1 MSKKIIKCDLCGY
14 QFKVYPKLETEYRDY
29 DEYDVTN
36 YYPLPEEKV
45 HLINNYICDICYNNI
60 GNIVKES
67 LIKAG
72 EEYINNLQQRKD
84 KEYQKYLEQ
93 INRLEEVNNSVK
105 SYYELLK
112 SINNIYELDSDVVSK
127 LKNGKYPYALGGT
140 YYLES
145 AIEIEKKIKLNMKKI
160 REWESEYNIN
170 IKKLPDNYN
179 MYDLVTKEKFKDI
192 LLDCEI
198 DGMTLKQVMELV
210 NRLS

>member
-1 MSKKIIKCDLCGY
+1 MSKETIKCDLCGY
-14 QFKVYPKLETEYRDY
+14 QFKVYPKQELEWHDR
-29 DEYDVTN
+29 DEYEVVN
-36 YYPLPEEKV
+36 YYPLLEENT
-45 HLINNYICDICYNNI
+45 HLVNNYICDNCYNNI

-67 LIKAG
+67 LIKVG
-72 EEYINNLQQRKD
+72 EKYISQLQERID
-84 KEYQKYLEQ
+84 KEYQIYLDKIEK
-93 INRLEEVNNSVK
+93 LEEVNNSVK

-179 MYDLVTKEKFKDI
+179 IYDLVTKEQFKDI

-198 DGMTLKQVMELV
+198 DGMMLKQVMELF
-210 NRLS
+210 NKLS